1 MNADLWARVA
11 ATFDAVREHPDDRRA
26 AYLDTHCPD
35 TAMRAEVL
43 AMLQAYD
50 RDPAFLEPTT
60 EIAGAV
66 AQSLATGL
74 VGRRVGAYRLIREIG
89 RGGMGIVYE
98 GHRDDEEFDRR
109 VAVKVLPAWSA
120 APLVERFRFER
131 RVLAGLDHPG
141 VAKLLDAGTTGEGLP
156 YFVMELVNG
165 RPIDA
170 WCRERQTP
178 IAGRVELVERVCSA
192 LAYAHQ
198 HLVIH
203 RDVKAANILVTTE
216 GDPKL
221 LDFGIA
227 AMLADD
233 GAATAGLTRT
243 GHHSFTPEY
252 ASPEQI
258 RGERVTTATDV
269 YSLGVVLYRLLAE
282 RPPYQLAGLSTFDAM
297 HAVCEVEPP
306 PMSAAADAA
315 RREALRGDLDRIVG
329 KALRK
334 SPQERYGTMAELAA
348 DLHAWREGRP
358 VSAATQ
364 SVAYRVRRF
373 TRRNRGAVAAG
384 VALAAAIVAG
394 ATATAWQ
401 ARVAARE
408 RDKAQNRFQQV
419 REFSRALIF
428 DVHDALRTV
437 PGTIEP
443 RRLLLDRGVQFLD
456 GLAADA
462 ADDAALQE
470 ELAIGYRRLGEVQ
483 GGAGT
488 DNLGDG
494 TAGLASLEKAARLID
509 QARLADP
516 RSAERLAKAVDIY
529 GDLSL
534 MLEGLDR
541 RDAADRAA
549 ARQLA
554 LVAELER
561 DHRGD
566 ATAMARVAAGY
577 SDAGLHRAQ
586 RSDFA
591 GARRYYTDA
600 VRVFEALPPDARRT
614 QDLTRAYS
622 LTLKR
627 LGAVEMV
634 TGALDESERRYRTAL
649 ALEEEAAKAAGPNS
663 RWPFETSYTLSDLGL
678 VASRRGNA
686 DEAMR
691 LWTRALELRRAAL
704 GAEPKN
710 VRRMSAVASILT
722 RLGGLHSRAGRHA
735 EAVAAFE
742 ECLRLQ
748 EAIAHAGGRVPDGLR
763 DVGWALINLA
773 GAQLDLAAVTRS
785 HADAEAARATVRRI
799 RPDEVVDPA
808 TGKPLVQFREE
819 YDRLARRLAAGA

>member
-1 MNADLWARVA
+1 VTADQWARVA
-11 ATFDAVREHPDDRRA
+11 ATFDAVREHPDDRRS

-66 AQSLATGL
+66 AHSLATGL
-74 VGRRVGAYRLIREIG
+74 VGRRVGTYRLIREIG

-141 VAKLLDAGTTGEGLP
+141 IAKLLDAGTTGEGLP

-170 WCRERQTP
+170 WCRERQAP
-178 IAGRVELVERVCSA
+178 VPVRVELVERVCAA

-198 HLVIH
+198 NLVIH

-233 GAATAGLTRT
+233 GAASAGLTRT

-297 HAVCEVEPP
+297 HAVCELEPP

-315 RREALRGDLDRIVG
+315 RRDTLRGDLDRIVA

-348 DLHAWREGRP
+348 DLRAWREGRP

-373 TRRNRGAVAAG
+373 ARRNRGTVAAG
-384 VALAAAIVAG
+384 LALVVALVAG

-408 RDKAQNRFQQV
+408 RDKAQNRFRQV
-419 REFSRALIF
+419 QEFSRALLF

-437 PGTIEP
+437 PGTTEP
-443 RRLLLDRGVQFLD
+443 RRLLLERGVRFLD

-470 ELAIGYRRLGEVQ
+470 ELATGYRRLGEVQ

-494 TAGLASLEKAARLID
+494 AAGLASLEKAARLID

-516 RSAERLAKAVDIY
+516 RSVGRLAKAVDIY
-529 GDLSL
+529 GDLTL
-534 MLEGLDR
+534 MFEGLDR
-541 RDAADRAA
+541 RDDADRAA
-549 ARQLA
+549 TRQLA

-561 DHRGD
+561 DHPGD
-566 ATAMARVAAGY
+566 ATAMAKVAGGY

-586 RSDFA
+586 RNDYA
-591 GARRYYTDA
+591 GARRYYADA
-600 VRVFEALPPDARRT
+600 VRVFEALPPDARRE
-614 QDLTRAYS
+614 QNLVRAYS

-634 TGALDESERRYRTAL
+634 MGALDESERRYRAAL
-649 ALEEEAAKAAGPNS
+649 AIEEDAASRAGPGS
-663 RWPFETSYTLSDLGL
+663 RWPFEMSYTLSDLGL
-678 VASRRGNA
+678 AASRRGNA

-691 LWTRALELRRAAL
+691 LWTRALDLRRAAL
-704 GAEPKN
+704 AADPKN

-722 RLGGLHSRAGRHA
+722 RLGGLHSRAGRHPD
-735 EAVAAFE
+735 AVAAFE
-742 ECLRLQ
+742 EALRLQ
-748 EAIAHAGGRVPDGLR
+748 QAVAKAGGRVPDGVR
-763 DVGWALINLA
+763 DEAWALINLA
-773 GAQLDLAAVTRS
+773 AAQLDLAAATRS
-785 HADAEAARATVRRI
+785 RADADAAHATFRRI
-799 RPDEVVDPA
+799 RPDDVLDPA
-808 TGKPLVQFREE
+808 SGKPLGAFRTE
-819 YDRLARRLAAGA
+819 YDRLATRFAAR